1 MYQSLVFTDSNR
13 LNLGRQKQM
22 ENLEK
27 AGLAVNYN
35 KVPDTKSKS
44 LPKRVFIWDET
55 LRDGEQTPGVALTI
69 DEKIEIAKK
78 LDEVGTTIVAVGF
91 PAVSEEEKR
100 TVAAIAKE
108 GLSKASV
115 AAPARAII
123 SDIEACI
130 EAGVQEVPIFIA
142 TSDFR
147 LKYQLKKTREE
158 MLERLTQC
166 IEFGKDHGL
175 IIDYIAEDATRSD
188 MEFLCKAY
196 KTAIDA
202 GADKICIADTVGF
215 VRPEVMRHI
224 IREIK
229 ARLWT
234 KSKYKVPL
242 SAHCHDDFGLATANT
257 LAAIEEGVTYPQV
270 CVNAYG
276 ERAGNAAFEQ
286 IVMALEELYGIDTG
300 VETEK
305 LYSLSKLVERHFVVP
320 LPLHRAISGDN
331 AFTHSSGI
339 HSHGQL
345 THSMT
350 YEPISPT
357 LVGRRR
363 EFHLGKFVGRHFV
376 EYLLKMGGV
385 IATPDQTRKIT
396 ERIKRTD
403 EERKKTQS
411 KVAFDQIKGDLKA
424 LRTGV
429 SEREFWAIVFD
440 VI

>member
-1 MYQSLVFTDSNR
+1 
-13 LNLGRQKQM
+13 M
-22 ENLEK
+22 ETLEK

-35 KVPDTKSKS
+35 KLPDTKPKS
-44 LPKRVFIWDET
+44 LPKKVFIWDET

-69 DEKIEIAKK
+69 DEKIEIAKM
-78 LDEVGTTIVAVGF
+78 LDEVGTAIVAVGF
-91 PAVSEEEKR
+91 PAVSGTERKS
-100 TVAAIAKE
+100 VKAIAKE
-108 GLSKASV
+108 GLAHASV
-115 AAPARAII
+115 AAPARAVI

-130 EAGVQEVPIFIA
+130 DAGVDEVPIFIA

-147 LKYQLKKTREE
+147 LKYQLQMTRDE
-158 MLERLTQC
+158 MLERLTEC
-166 IEFGKDHGL
+166 IEFGKEHGL
-175 IIDYIAEDATRSD
+175 IIDYIAEDSTRSN
-188 MEFLCKAY
+188 MEFLCQAY
-196 KTAIDA
+196 RTAIDA
-202 GADKICIADTVGF
+202 GADKICVADTVGF

-224 IREIK
+224 MKEIK
-229 ARLWT
+229 SRLWT
-234 KSKYKVPL
+234 KSKYKVPIA
-242 SAHCHDDFGLATANT
+242 AHCHDDFGLATANT

-276 ERAGNAAFEQ
+276 ERAGNAAFEE

-300 VETEK
+300 IQTEK
-305 LYSLSKLVERHFVVP
+305 LYALSKLVERNFIIP
-320 LPLHRAISGDN
+320 LPLHKAISGDN

-350 YEPISPT
+350 YEPISPSK
-357 LVGRRR
+357 VGRKR

-385 IATPDQTRKIT
+385 QATPEQAREIT
-396 ERIKRTD
+396 ERV
-403 EERKKTQS
+403 KKTHEEHKIRQS
-411 KVAFDQIKGDLKA
+411 HAAFDNIKADLRA

>member
-1 MYQSLVFTDSNR
+1 
-13 LNLGRQKQM
+13 M

-78 LDEVGTTIVAVGF
+78 LDEVGTAIVAVGF
-91 PAVSEEEKR
+91 PAVSDEEKKA
-100 TVAAIAKE
+100 VAAIAKE
-108 GLSKASV
+108 GLTKAVV
-115 AAPARAII
+115 AAPARAVI

-130 EAGVQEVPIFIA
+130 EAGVKEVPIFIA

-147 LKYQLKKTREE
+147 LKYQLRMTREE
-158 MLERLTQC
+158 MLERLTEC
-166 IEFGKDHGL
+166 IEFGKEHGL

-188 MEFLCKAY
+188 MEFLCRAY

-215 VRPEVMRHI
+215 VRPGVMKHI
-224 IREIK
+224 TREIK
-229 ARLWT
+229 ARLWP

-242 SAHCHDDFGLATANT
+242 SVHCHDDFGLATANT

-305 LYSLSKLVERHFVVP
+305 LYGLSKLVEKHFVVP

-376 EYLLKMGGV
+376 EYLLKQGGV
-385 IATPDQTRKIT
+385 ITTPEQTREIT
-396 ERIKRTD
+396 NRIKRTH

>member
-1 MYQSLVFTDSNR
+1 
-13 LNLGRQKQM
+13 M
-22 ENLEK
+22 ETLEK

-35 KVPDTKSKS
+35 KIPGTKPKS
-44 LPKRVFIWDET
+44 LPNRVHIWDET

-78 LDEVGTTIVAVGF
+78 LDEVGTAIVAVGF
-91 PAVSEEEKR
+91 PAVSEEEKKAV
-100 TVAAIAKE
+100 TAIAKE

-115 AAPARAII
+115 AAPARAVK
-123 SDIEACI
+123 SDVKSCI
-130 EAGVQEVPIFIA
+130 EAGVAEVPIFIA

-147 LKYQLKKTREE
+147 LKYQLRMTRQE
-158 MLERLTQC
+158 MLERLTEC
-166 IEFGKDHGL
+166 IEYGKEHGL

-196 KTAIDA
+196 RTAIDA

-215 VRPEVMRHI
+215 VRPEVMKHI
-224 IREIK
+224 TREVK

-234 KSKYKVPL
+234 KAKYKVPL
-242 SAHCHDDFGLATANT
+242 AVHCHDDFGLATANT

-276 ERAGNAAFEQ
+276 ERAGNAAFEE

-300 VETEK
+300 IETEK

-320 LPLHRAISGDN
+320 LPLHKAISGDN

-350 YEPISPT
+350 YEPISPS

-385 IATPDQTRKIT
+385 KATSAQAREIT
-396 ERIKRTD
+396 ERVKKTH
-403 EERKKTQS
+403 EELKKTQS
-411 KVAFDQIKGDLKA
+411 KVAFDKIKGDLKD

-440 VI
+440 VV

>member
-1 MYQSLVFTDSNR
+1 
-13 LNLGRQKQM
+13 M
-22 ENLEK
+22 ETLEK

-35 KVPDTKSKS
+35 KVPGTKPKP
-44 LPKRVFIWDET
+44 LPKKVHIWDET

-69 DEKIEIAKK
+69 DEKIEIAKM
-78 LDEVGTTIVAVGF
+78 LDEVGTAIVAVGF
-91 PAVSEEEKR
+91 PAVSDAEKES
-100 TVAAIAKE
+100 VKAIANE

-115 AAPARAII
+115 AAPARAVI
-123 SDIEACI
+123 SDIESCI
-130 EAGVQEVPIFIA
+130 DAGVDEVPIFIA

-147 LKYQLKKTREE
+147 LKYQLRMTREE
-158 MLERLTQC
+158 MLERLTEC
-166 IEFGKDHGL
+166 IEFGKEHGL
-175 IIDYIAEDATRSD
+175 IIDYIAEDSTRSD
-188 MEFLCKAY
+188 MEFLCQAY
-196 KTAIDA
+196 RTAVDA

-224 IREIK
+224 MREIK
-229 ARLWT
+229 SRLWT
-234 KSKYKVPL
+234 ESKYKVPM
-242 SAHCHDDFGLATANT
+242 SVHCHDDFGLATANT

-276 ERAGNAAFEQ
+276 ERAGNAAFEEV
-286 IVMALEELYGIDTG
+286 VMSLEELYGIDTG
-300 VETEK
+300 IKTEK
-305 LYSLSKLVERHFVVP
+305 LYKLSKLVEKNFIVP
-320 LPLHRAISGDN
+320 LPLHKSISGDN

-350 YEPISPT
+350 YEPISPSK
-357 LVGRRR
+357 VGRKR

-385 IATPDQTRKIT
+385 EATAEQAREIT
-396 ERIKRTD
+396 ERIKKTH
-403 EERKKTQS
+403 EEQKIHQS
-411 KVAFDQIKGDLKA
+411 HEAFETIKGDLRD

-429 SEREFWAIVFD
+429 SEREFWAIVFG

>member
-1 MYQSLVFTDSNR
+1 
-13 LNLGRQKQM
+13 M

-27 AGLAVNYN
+27 AGLAFNYN

-44 LPKRVFIWDET
+44 LPKRVYIWDET

-78 LDEVGTTIVAVGF
+78 LDEVGTAIVAVGF
-91 PAVSEEEKR
+91 PAVSNEEKKA
-100 TVAAIAKE
+100 VKAIAKE
-108 GLSKASV
+108 GLDKAVV
-115 AAPARAII
+115 AAPARAVR
-123 SDIEACI
+123 SDIDACI
-130 EAGVQEVPIFIA
+130 EAGVDEVPVFIA

-147 LKYQLKKTREE
+147 LKYQLRMSREQ
-158 MLERLTQC
+158 MLERLTEC
-166 IEFGKDHGL
+166 IEYGREHGL
-175 IIDYIAEDATRSD
+175 TIDYIAEDSTRSD
-188 MEFLCKAY
+188 MDFLCSAY
-196 KTAIDA
+196 RTAIDA
-202 GADKICIADTVGF
+202 GADKICVADTVGF
-215 VRPEVMRHI
+215 VRPEVMKFIVRG
-224 IREIK
+224 IK
-229 ARLWT
+229 ERLWT
-234 KSKYKVPL
+234 KSKYKVPM

-257 LAAIEEGVTYPQV
+257 LAAIEEGITYPQV

-276 ERAGNAAFEQ
+276 ERAGNAAFEEV
-286 IVMALEELYGIDTG
+286 VMTLEELYGIDTG

-305 LYSLSKLVERHFVVP
+305 LFGLSKLIERHFVVP
-320 LPLHRAISGDN
+320 LPLHKAISGDN

-385 IATPDQTRKIT
+385 KATPEQAREIT
-396 ERIKRTD
+396 ERVKRTH

-411 KVAFDQIKGDLKA
+411 KVAFDKIKGDLKA

-429 SEREFWAIVFD
+429 TEREFWAIVFD